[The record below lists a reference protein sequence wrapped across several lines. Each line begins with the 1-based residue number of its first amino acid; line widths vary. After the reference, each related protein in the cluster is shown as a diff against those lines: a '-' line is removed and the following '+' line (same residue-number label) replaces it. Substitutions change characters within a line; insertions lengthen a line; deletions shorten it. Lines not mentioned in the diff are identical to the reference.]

1 MKGAVWV
8 AFLGIGLGLLAGSL
22 AGLAVPPQYARY
34 IAVGILAG
42 LDSLLGGW
50 RADLEGVFDNRVFV
64 SGFLGNTLM
73 AALLTFLAD
82 RLGVELYLA
91 AIVAFG
97 VRIFNNIAVIRRKL
111 FIENRSSGET

>member
-1 MKGAVWV
+1 VKGAIWV
-8 AFLGIGLGLLAGSL
+8 GLLGIGLGLLTGSL
-22 AGLAVPPQYARY
+22 VGLMVPPQYARY

-50 RADLEGVFDNRVFV
+50 RADLEGAFETRIFL
-64 SGFLGNTLM
+64 SGFVGNTLM
-73 AALLTFLAD
+73 AVLLTFLAD

-97 VRIFNNIAVIRRKL
+97 VRIFNNLAIIRRKL
-111 FIENRSSGET
+111 FLENRSGEA